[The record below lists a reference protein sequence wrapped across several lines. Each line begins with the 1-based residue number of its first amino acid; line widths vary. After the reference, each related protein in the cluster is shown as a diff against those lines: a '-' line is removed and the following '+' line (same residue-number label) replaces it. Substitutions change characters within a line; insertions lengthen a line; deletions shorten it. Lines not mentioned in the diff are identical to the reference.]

1 MVLPSLIIVSIIM
14 WNDQRIGRLFRY
26 FCYHSSAKKQP
37 CSCHGKFGCEF
48 VIYLLQAAASGLL
61 WCGSVLV
68 DGDWY
73 VCCGSSEEFTTLSCL
88 GKSEIGPAETARKI
102 HLKNRSMVIGLAC
115 ILLTIACSFVFALP
129 WNRWCTRR
137 NHFRAVFE
145 ETILE
150 QTEIVLLAEMRKAA
164 ADTVTQ
170 SLAKVSTT
178 ESTDNKKTEEKDNM
192 LLSMNVNWDQIAC
205 LTDALI
211 ESIPNSL
218 AENTA

>member
-1 MVLPSLIIVSIIM
+1 M
-14 WNDQRIGRLFRY
+14 
-26 FCYHSSAKKQP
+26 
-37 CSCHGKFGCEF
+37 
-48 VIYLLQAAASGLL
+48 
-61 WCGSVLV
+61 
-68 DGDWY
+68 
-73 VCCGSSEEFTTLSCL
+73 
-88 GKSEIGPAETARKI
+88 
-102 HLKNRSMVIGLAC
+102 
-115 ILLTIACSFVFALP
+115 
-129 WNRWCTRR
+129 
-137 NHFRAVFE
+137 FE

-164 ADTVTQ
+164 ADAVTQ

-218 AENTA
+218 AENTAWIHVTALHETWQIAGKYQETYLKFLWNDFYINL